1 MFEQDFENMLRT
13 QGAALDDKKRF
24 TALVRDLF
32 PAQARNVNLLLMA
45 YSIGIA
51 QDIQTASDIDNT
63 FAFRYVKQLIDN
75 YGMSRAN
82 ADWVVSVW
90 CSCYGA
96 KVLGKRCEIE
106 VHATGP
112 AISNEENKPTGVYGD
127 LFDYCK
133 SQEGNGLA
141 VTGFHGQN
149 NAMLIFQN
157 KAGNQPVLEVADDS
171 FAESETREVI
181 ITDGIERIGNRAF
194 AGCAD
199 LHQVILPGTIKEL
212 GDQSFA
218 QCEKLTSLMLPESLE
233 RIGSEAFKGT
243 GLKTIAIP
251 KNVYWLGDGVF
262 SECEKLDG
270 VTIPENIKIIP
281 DRMFEGCLA
290 MKKISL
296 HRNVEEIGERAF
308 FGCELL
314 DGIEIP
320 DSVRHIGQD
329 AFSGT
334 SERFILQ
341 CSMGSYAESYARK
354 NKIKYQLI

>member
-51 QDIQTASDIDNT
+51 QDIQTASHIDNT

-112 AISNEENKPTGVYGD
+112 AISNEENKATRVYGD

-149 NAMLIFQN
+149 KAMLIFQN
-157 KAGNQPVLEVADDS
+157 KAGNQPVLKIADDS

-243 GLKTIAIP
+243 GLKTIVIP

-262 SECEKLDG
+262 AECEKLDG

-308 FGCELL
+308 FGCDLL